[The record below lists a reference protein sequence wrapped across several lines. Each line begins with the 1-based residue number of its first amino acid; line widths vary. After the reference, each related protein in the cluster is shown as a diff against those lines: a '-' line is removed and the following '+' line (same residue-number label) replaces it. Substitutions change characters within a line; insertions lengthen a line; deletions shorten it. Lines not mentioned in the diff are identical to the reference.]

1 MRDKVKTEKRRAVI
15 IMRKTF
21 QTNKAPGG
29 VAPLSAITVGG
40 GLVFLSGLTAMDP
53 VTGMIEGDAAAQAD
67 KALQIVEDVLE
78 DYGLTMDDVLRCT
91 LYLRD
96 MGDFSAVNPVYAS
109 HFNEPYPARTCV
121 EVAKLPLGA
130 LFEIDIIAEDKKED

>member
-1 MRDKVKTEKRRAVI
+1 VI

-29 VAPLSAITVGG
+29 VAPLSALTVGG

-53 VTGMIEGDAAAQAD
+53 VTGTIEGDAAAQAD
-67 KALQIVEDVLE
+67 KALQIVEDVLK
-78 DYGLTMDDVLRCT
+78 DYGLTTDDVLRCT

-109 HFNEPYPARTCV
+109 HFNEPYPAHTCV

-130 LFEIDIIAEDKKED
+130 MFEIDIIAEDKKED